1 MKPSVRSLVDH
12 LVSNRELRPDQ
23 QIFRF
28 LESGDADGPAS
39 CWTHGELY
47 DKAAAVAQH
56 IEDEGLVGE
65 RILLLYL
72 PCVDYVAGFVGC
84 LAAGAVAVPAYPPD
98 PMRLSRTVPRLQAIA
113 DDAQVA
119 AMFTTAPLKMML
131 PMLAEHA
138 PKLASMKCVAT
149 DELDLARG
157 QAWTPKP
164 VDGDTLAFLQYT
176 SGSTGTPKG
185 VMITQRN
192 LIEQTRIG
200 CERTGGNRESHV
212 VSWLPQYHDLGL
224 VTAFLNP
231 IYLGAQST
239 VLSPI
244 DFLKKPIRWMDA
256 ISKFGGTHAGGPDFA
271 FGLCARKATPED
283 LERLDLS
290 TWQCAF
296 NAAEPLRAS
305 TIDLFNGTFAP
316 AGFRPE
322 AMMPGYGL
330 AEATMGVTWAPL
342 RTEPT
347 RVTVD
352 PDALADDRVVRSEEG
367 VTLFGHGPAGDFD
380 VAIVNP
386 QSLERVG
393 PDAIGE
399 IWVRGPSVGIGYY
412 GRPEQS
418 EATFGARIAGTGEG
432 PYMRTGDLGTVLNGE
447 LYITGRISDLIILRG
462 KNYYPQDIEYSAELA
477 HPAVR
482 PGCGAAFSLDVDD
495 EERLFV
501 AFETKPGVDP
511 DEIVT
516 AIRERIVADHDVAPY
531 SILLLAPRSA
541 PKTSSGK
548 IQRRRVGRQYEAG
561 ELEVLH
567 VWTRPASAAPRVTA
581 ANLRAW
587 LVDKV
592 TALSGV
598 RPDEHATFAS
608 FGIDSAEGVQL
619 VAELEREAGRTLSPS
634 VIYDHPTIDALVRHL
649 GGNGHAPRATVEA
662 KNEPIAIVG
671 IGCRMPSADGPGA
684 FWRLLEDGVD
694 AVREVPKDRFDADA
708 LYDPDA
714 TAAGRLSTKWGA
726 FLDDV
731 DRFDAA
737 YFGVA
742 PREAETIDPQQ
753 RLLLEVTVDA
763 LEDAGIP
770 PSSLAETHTGTFVG
784 ISSAEYGMFQFS
796 DPERIGPHTGT
807 GSAMSIAA
815 NRIAYA
821 FDLRGPSFA
830 IDTACSSSLA
840 AVHLAVQSLRNGE
853 STLAIAG
860 GVSLILTPAITMSFS
875 RASAMA
881 ADGRC
886 KTFDA
891 RADGYVRSEGVG
903 VVVLKPLSRAKA
915 DGDRIHAVIRGSAVA
930 QDGRTNGLMAPSR
943 RAQERALRAA
953 CADAAVRPEDVTYVE
968 AHGTGT
974 ALGDVIEAEA
984 ISAAMR
990 PKGGD
995 VCLVGSVKSNLGHLE
1010 AAAGVAG
1017 LIKTALA
1024 LEHGA
1029 LPASLHFETPN
1040 PRIDFDALAL
1050 RVVAERTPWP
1060 EARPRIAGVSSFGFG
1075 GTNVHTILEAAPA
1088 HEVTDRAGPYVLP
1101 LSARSPEALAARVEQ
1116 LQREL
1121 TKRSDVAAL
1130 SDTAAVRRD
1139 HLPYR
1144 AAFFGADRDAL
1155 LGDLATFR
1163 PSPPAMSPPPVVF
1176 VFAGQGGQWATMGK
1190 RLLETSPVFA
1200 ETIASVA
1207 EVFGPEVEWSIDAVL
1222 RGEVELDTIDVV
1234 QPAIFAVQVGVA
1246 SVLRAWG
1253 VRPVRVIGHSMG
1265 EVAAA
1270 YVAGALS
1277 LADAAAVICR
1287 RSKLMKTLSGRGAML
1302 FAELTR
1308 EEAAQHAAAHDDVSL
1323 ATSNG
1328 PRASVL
1334 AGDRD
1339 ALEKIRT
1346 KLDDAEIY
1354 TRWVDVDVASHSPM
1368 VDPLTTPLIEALA
1381 GLKPRVPALSFWS
1394 TVKNAPVEDAAL
1406 DAKYWVD
1413 NLRQPVLFYDAVLAG
1428 PEGAVFVEIGPHPTL
1443 LPSVGTTRDAPAIA
1457 TLRRNEDDQLALARA
1472 TAELYAA
1479 GVDVDW
1485 AARGARRDV
1494 VAPLPPYPWQRERFW
1509 SPSATGT
1516 IVRGATGTTLQHPW
1530 LHTEVAVAATAQ
1542 RVFEGTLDPTRQ
1554 RWLEGHRVGGRVV
1567 VPGTALIEAVLF
1579 ATDRSIA
1586 EIDFELPIE
1595 ADDAVRI
1602 QLAIEGDRFEIFTD
1616 QAGGWVR
1623 HARGRLGDVEV
1634 PAAPS
1639 IAATKDL
1646 EPSVFRERLAGAGI
1660 AYGDAF
1666 LGLSNL
1672 KVGAGATATIT
1683 APTIDDAGVSTATLD
1698 ALLQL
1703 GALSGELGV
1712 LARAQG
1718 IVVRRRPERGAKYE
1732 ARAGTDGAWLLDGEE
1747 VIAFVRHIEARPIER
1762 GVVGYTVEWR
1772 PTEPS
1777 ATVGRSVLVL
1787 GDAAP
1792 FAARGHVARSTSLE
1806 DLSAALREGAD
1817 AVVAFVP
1824 EDRERRDADFALDVV
1839 HTIAKAG
1846 LRDAPRLFVVTEG
1859 AAHVPAHKRPVALH
1873 HAATVGFVQTLANEH
1888 PELAPV
1894 WFDRDP
1900 DRRAASLD
1908 ALAQLVGSES
1918 KESRVAFRDDTLF
1931 TARLAPTKHLEGPPV
1946 SSPDAQFRLESTAPG
1961 IDRLAYTRHTPSVG
1975 RGEVLVRVKA
1985 AGVAFS
1991 DVMKAL
1997 GIYPGDGADV
2007 LGGECAGTVELV
2019 GPGVTNV
2026 AVGDEVVAVGPHA
2039 LGSSMVTKAA
2049 LVAKKPARLPWPAA
2063 AALPSS
2069 LITATY
2075 ALEELARLRQGEW
2088 LLVTSAGGGLGLAA
2102 IDVAR
2107 RIGVRI
2113 IATAGSEERRALL
2126 RERGV
2131 EHVFPSRSKTLVDDV
2146 LQRTKRGVDVVLSA
2160 EVGEERRRLLDALA
2174 PRGRYVDLSK
2184 RDAYAGGQ
2192 LALGALR
2199 NNNTY
2204 HLVDVAQLLVDDPD
2218 YVGELLERTI
2228 VDAEPI
2234 PYLSYPARD
2243 THDAFHRIAR
2253 AQHHGRVVIDMTEWP
2268 PLRAGARVVPGATYL
2283 VTGGTGGLGTV
2294 LAGWLRSKGA
2304 GRVILASRTGTCA
2317 LEGVVTKKVD
2327 VADRS
2332 AVEALVAELDDLRGV
2347 FHLAGVLDDG
2357 VVLEQTKQRFA
2368 DVLAPKVTGA
2378 ENVHRATRGHPLDFF
2393 VMFGSAAALLG
2404 SPGQSNYA
2412 AANAF
2417 LDALAHHRRSLGL
2430 PATTID
2436 WGPWAEVGRV
2446 AGASHQARF
2455 TALGFTPL
2463 VPADGIERLERM
2475 LAGAAAQVA
2484 VMDFDAAQWAASY
2497 PSAAGTPFF
2506 SEISTA
2512 ETTASGDVAR
2522 SIAAAPPA
2530 NRLEVIERYLTEQT
2544 AAVLRVD
2551 PTRILPNVPLQQLG
2565 LDSLMTI
2572 ELRNRLEHDLGV
2584 RLSAT
2589 VVWRHPT
2596 TAALS
2601 AHLLEAMDLGGSSEE
2616 PKSDLTEEDGAAML
2630 AVLEAL
2636 DT

>member
-1 MKPSVRSLVDH
+1 MKPSLRSLVDH

-23 QIFRF
+23 QVFRF
-28 LESGDADGPAS
+28 LDNGDADGPAN

-47 DKAAAVAQH
+47 DKAAAVAQY

-98 PMRLSRTVPRLQAIA
+98 PMRMSRTVPRLQAIA

-149 DELDLARG
+149 DELDLTRG
-157 QAWTPKP
+157 HAWTPTP
-164 VDGDTLAFLQYT
+164 VDGDALAFLQYT
-176 SGSTGTPKG
+176 SGSTGSPKG

-192 LIEQTRIG
+192 IIEQIRIG
-200 CERTGGNRESHV
+200 CERTEGNAESHIV
-212 VSWLPQYHDLGL
+212 NWLPQYHDLGL
-224 VTAFLNP
+224 VTGFLIP

-239 VLSPI
+239 VMSPV

-290 TWQCAF
+290 TWECAF

-316 AGFRPE
+316 TGFRPE
-322 AMMPGYGL
+322 AIMPGYGL
-330 AEATMGVTWAPL
+330 AEATMGVTWAPM

-352 PDALADDRVVRSEEG
+352 PDALADGRVVRADEG

-399 IWVRGPSVGIGYY
+399 IWVRGPSVGLGYY
-412 GRPEQS
+412 GRPEQT

-432 PYMRTGDLGTVLNGE
+432 PYMRSGDLGTVLNGE

-462 KNYYPQDIEYSAELA
+462 KNYYPQDIEYSAELS
-477 HPAVR
+477 HSAVR

-511 DEIVT
+511 DEVVT
-516 AIRERIVADHDVAPY
+516 AIRERIVADHDIAPY

-548 IQRRRVGRQYEAG
+548 IQRRRLARQYEAG
-561 ELEVLH
+561 ELDVVH

-608 FGIDSAEGVQL
+608 FGIDSAEGVRL

-649 GGNGHAPRATVEA
+649 GANGHAPAAAVEA

-671 IGCRMPSADGPGA
+671 IGCRMPSADGADA

-708 LYDPDA
+708 IYDPDA

-830 IDTACSSSLA
+830 VDTACSSSLA

-1024 LEHGA
+1024 LEHGS
-1029 LPASLHFETPN
+1029 LPASLHFDTPN
-1040 PRIDFDALAL
+1040 PKIDFDALSL
-1050 RVVAERTPWP
+1050 RVVAERTSWP

-1075 GTNVHTILEAAPA
+1075 GTNVHAVLEAAPA
-1088 HEVTDRAGPYVLP
+1088 PEVSDRAGPYVLP
-1101 LSARSPEALAARVEQ
+1101 VSAKSPEALAARVER
-1116 LQREL
+1116 LQGEL

-1130 SDTAAVRRD
+1130 CDTAAVRRD

-1144 AAFFGADRDAL
+1144 AAFYGADRDAL

-1163 PSPPAMSPPPVVF
+1163 PSAPAMSPPPVVF

-1207 EVFGPEVEWSIDAVL
+1207 EVFGPEVEWSIEAVL
-1222 RGEVELDTIDVV
+1222 RGEIELDAIDVV
-1234 QPAIFAVQVGVA
+1234 QPAIFAVEVGVA

-1253 VRPVRVIGHSMG
+1253 VHPAQVIGHSMG

-1287 RSKLMKTLSGRGAML
+1287 RSKLMKTLSGQGAML

-1308 EEAAQHAAAHDDVSL
+1308 EEASEHAAAHDAVSL

-1339 ALEKIRT
+1339 ALEEIRT

-1368 VDPLTTPLIEALA
+1368 VDPLTTPLTEALA
-1381 GLKPRVPALSFWS
+1381 GLRPRVPALPFWS
-1394 TVKNAPVEDAAL
+1394 TVKNASIEDAAL

-1413 NLRQPVLFYDAVLAG
+1413 NLRQPVLFHDAVLAA

-1457 TLRRNEDDQLALARA
+1457 TLRRNEDDELALARA

-1479 GVDVDW
+1479 GVDFDW
-1485 AARGARRDV
+1485 EARGARTDV
-1494 VAPLPPYPWQRERFW
+1494 VAPLPRYPWQRERFW

-1516 IVRGATGTTLQHPW
+1516 IVRGATGATLQHAW
-1530 LHTEVAVAATAQ
+1530 LHTEVVVAGTAQ
-1542 RVFEGTLDPTRQ
+1542 RVFEGTLDRQ
-1554 RWLEGHRVGGRVV
+1554 RHRWLEDHRVGGRVV
-1567 VPGTALIEAVLF
+1567 VPGTALIEAVSF
-1579 ATDRSIA
+1579 ASDRAIL

-1602 QLAIEGDRFEIFTD
+1602 QLAIDGDQFEVFAD
-1616 QAGGWVR
+1616 QDGWVR
-1623 HARGRLGDVEV
+1623 HASGRLGGVEV
-1634 PAAPS
+1634 PAAPT
-1639 IAATKDL
+1639 IATTKEV
-1646 EPSVFRERLAGAGI
+1646 EPSVYRERLAQAGI
-1660 AYGDAF
+1660 TYGDAF
-1666 LGLSNL
+1666 LCVSDL
-1672 KVGAGATATIT
+1672 KIGVGSTATIT
-1683 APTIDDAGVSTATLD
+1683 APSIDEAGVCTATLD

-1703 GALSGELGV
+1703 AAVTNKLGV
-1712 LARAQG
+1712 LARAKD
-1718 IVVRRRPERGAKYE
+1718 VVVLRRPERGAKYE
-1732 ARAGTDGAWLLDGEE
+1732 ARAGAEGAWLVDGDE
-1747 VIAFVRHIEARPIER
+1747 VIAFVRRVVARPLER

-1772 PTEPS
+1772 RTETSGS
-1777 ATVGRSVLVL
+1777 AHRRVLVL

-1792 FAARGHVARSTSLE
+1792 FTAHGHAARATSLD

-1817 AVVAFVP
+1817 AIVAFVP

-1859 AAHVPAHKRPVALH
+1859 AAHVPAHKRPIALH

-1900 DRRAASLD
+1900 DRRGPSLES
-1908 ALAQLVGSES
+1908 LARLVGSDS
-1918 KESRVAFRDDTLF
+1918 KESRVAFRDDALF
-1931 TARLAPTKHLEGPPV
+1931 AARLAPTRHLEGPPV
-1946 SSPDAQFRLESTAPG
+1946 VAPNAEFRLECSEPG
-1961 IDRLAYTRHTPSVG
+1961 IDRLAYAKHTPRVD

-2007 LGGECAGTVELV
+2007 LGGECAGTVEAI

-2049 LVAKKPARLPWPAA
+2049 LVAKKPARLPWPDA

-2069 LITATY
+2069 LVTATY

-2088 LLVTSAGGGLGLAA
+2088 LLITSAGGGLGLAA

-2107 RIGVRI
+2107 RIGVRV

-2131 EHVFPSRSKTLVDDV
+2131 EHVFASRSESLDGVRA
-2146 LQRTKRGVDVVLSA
+2146 LTKRGVDVVLSA
-2160 EVGEERRRLLDALA
+2160 EVGEERQRLLGLLA
-2174 PRGRYVDLSK
+2174 PRGRYIDLSK
-2184 RDAYAGGQ
+2184 RDAYAGGK
-2192 LALGALR
+2192 LPLGSLR
-2199 NNNTY
+2199 SNNAY
-2204 HLVDVAQLLVDDPD
+2204 HLVDVAQLLVSEPD
-2218 YVGELLERTI
+2218 FVGELLSRTI

-2243 THDAFHRIAR
+2243 TRDAFHRIAR
-2253 AQHHGRVVIDMTEWP
+2253 AQHYGRVVIDMAEPP
-2268 PLRAGARVVPGATYL
+2268 PLRAGAHIVPGATYL
-2283 VTGGTGGLGTV
+2283 VTGGTGGLGTT
-2294 LAGWLRSKGA
+2294 LATWLRSKGA
-2304 GRVILASRTGTCA
+2304 GRVVLASRTGTSA
-2317 LEGVVTKKVD
+2317 LEGVVTRKVD
-2327 VADRS
+2327 VADPH

-2357 VVLEQTKQRFA
+2357 VVLEQTHQRFA
-2368 DVLAPKVTGA
+2368 DVLAPKVAGA
-2378 ENVHRATRGHPLDFF
+2378 ENVHRATRGHALDFF

-2436 WGPWAEVGRV
+2436 WGPWSEVGRV
-2446 AGASHQARF
+2446 AGATHQSRF

-2463 VPADGIERLERM
+2463 APADGIERLERV
-2475 LAGAAAQVA
+2475 LAGAAPQIAL
-2484 VMDFDAAQWAASY
+2484 MDFDAAQWAASY

-2506 SEISTA
+2506 SEIATA
-2512 ETTASGDVAR
+2512 EATASGDVAR
-2522 SIAAAPPA
+2522 SIAAAPAA
-2530 NRLEVIERYLTEQT
+2530 NRLETIERYLTEQT
-2544 AAVLRVD
+2544 ASVLRVD
-2551 PTRILPNVPLQQLG
+2551 PTRILPNIPLQQLG

-2601 AHLLEAMDLGGSSEE
+2601 AHLLEAMDLGEATE
-2616 PKSDLTEEDGAAML
+2616 APKSELTEEDGAAML